1 MVMVMARLVGRI
13 IIVFT
18 ADAAT
23 TAAVNSDGDADGSIG
38 RSIIVSTAATATDNG
53 DGQIDRTIIVSLKRY
68 KYVDGAARYVLP

>member
-38 RSIIVSTAATATDNG
+38 RSIIVSTAATAADNG
-53 DGQIDRTIIVSLKRY
+53 DG
-68 KYVDGAARYVLP
+68 